1 MKLRTIIIILIV
13 VPLILQ
19 PLAILIWDIL
29 HGVKID
35 FRLPDQKDLYI
46 ISKAILGEDIS
57 CSSFNGLE
65 LCLKSSGTINRYS
78 ATGGALVYR
87 EDRYS
92 EGLCEGVRI
101 SAYFTITSNFWY
113 RVEDA
118 VNYLKSLGYN
128 VTVDDLRGLTMQ
140 IGFFCL
146 EDLG

>member
-1 MKLRTIIIILIV
+1 MKLGTIIIILIV

-19 PLAILIWDIL
+19 PLTILAWDIL
-29 HGVKID
+29 HGVQID

-46 ISKAILGEDIS
+46 ISKVMQGEDIS
-57 CSSFNGLE
+57 CTESNGLE
-65 LCLKSSGTINRYS
+65 LCLKNLDRRGPTYS
-78 ATGGALVYR
+78 FGKDVGLYR
-87 EDRYS
+87 E
-92 EGLCEGVRI
+92 EGIGLCESIVVTASFEMSR
-101 SAYFTITSNFWY
+101 SAWY